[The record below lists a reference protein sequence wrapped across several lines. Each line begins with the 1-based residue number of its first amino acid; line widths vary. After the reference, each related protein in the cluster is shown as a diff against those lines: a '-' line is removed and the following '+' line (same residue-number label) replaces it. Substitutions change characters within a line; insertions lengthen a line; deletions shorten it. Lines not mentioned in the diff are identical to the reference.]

1 MNYRRGSAFERKV
14 KEMLELDGYYVVR
27 SAGSHGV
34 ADLVAVKP
42 GEVLFVQCKTTG
54 ISAAE
59 CNVLVET
66 SAQYGAVPVVAV
78 KRGRKTEIYRLV

>member
-1 MNYRRGSAFERKV
+1 MNYRRGSAFERRV
-14 KEMLELDGYYVVR
+14 KEMLELEGYYVVR

-42 GEVLFVQCKTTG
+42 GEVLFVQCKTSK

-59 CNVLVET
+59 CDILIKT
-66 SAQYGAVPVVAV
+66 SAQYGAIPVVAV
-78 KRGRKTEIYRLV
+78 KRGRKAEICRLV

>member
-14 KEMLELDGYYVVR
+14 KEMLELEGYYVVR
-27 SAGSHGV
+27 SAGSHGA

-42 GEVLFVQCKTTG
+42 GEVLFVQCKTNK

-59 CNVLVET
+59 CGVLVEV

-78 KRGRKTEIYRLV
+78 RRGRKTEIYRLV